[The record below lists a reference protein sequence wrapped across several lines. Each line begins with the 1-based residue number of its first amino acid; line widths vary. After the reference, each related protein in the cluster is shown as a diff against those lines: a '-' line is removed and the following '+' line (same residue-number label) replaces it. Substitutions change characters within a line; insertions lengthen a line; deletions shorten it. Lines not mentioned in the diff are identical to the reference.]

1 MKKKLIIICVAVG
14 ISLTLATTSFAAPTI
29 YLDADTVATG
39 STLDTTPLV
48 TAYGTITFDG
58 EIRDGTSDDEFVTA
72 GASGDAF
79 DIWTDNSP
87 VTLSFD
93 FDVLSATF
101 IYGGN
106 KGDILIEARDIGGT
120 LVDSFYQDDTG
131 IFQPAGPI
139 TLSGS
144 GIRTLSWEDTLTNMT
159 FAVLDNITLTLPEP
173 DNGNGDNGNGD
184 NGNGDNGNGHEPGWI
199 PAPGAIL
206 LGSIGVGLVGWLRR
220 RRTL

>member
-1 MKKKLIIICVAVG
+1 MRNKLIIICVAVG
-14 ISLTLATTSFAAPTI
+14 TSLTLATTSFAVPTLV
-29 YLDADTVATG
+29 LDADTVATG

-58 EIRDGTSDDEFVTA
+58 EIRDRDGDPDFNTA
-72 GASGDAF
+72 GASGDVF
-79 DIWTDNSP
+79 DIFTDNNP

-93 FDVLSATF
+93 FDVLSARF

-106 KGDILIEARDIGGT
+106 DGDILIEARDIGGT
-120 LVDSFYQDDTG
+120 LVDSFYQASTLDG
-131 IFQPAGPI
+131 QPAGPI

-144 GIRTLSWEDTLTNMT
+144 GIRTLSWQDSKKDMT
-159 FAVLDNITLTLPEP
+159 FAPLDNILLTMPEP
-173 DNGNGDNGNGD
+173 DNGNGDNGNGHD
-184 NGNGDNGNGHEPGWI
+184 PGWI

>member
-1 MKKKLIIICVAVG
+1 MKKKLIIICVAIG
-14 ISLTLATTSFAAPTI
+14 ISLTLATTSFAVPTI

-48 TAYGTITFDG
+48 TVYGTITFDG

-72 GASGDAF
+72 GASGNAF
-79 DIWTDNSP
+79 DIWTDNNP

-106 KGDILIEARDIGGT
+106 NGDILIEARDIGGT

-131 IFQPAGPI
+131 LFQLAGPI

-144 GIRTLSWEDTLTNMT
+144 GIRTLSWQDTLDDMT
-159 FAVLDNITLTLPEP
+159 FAVLDNILLTMPEPPDPDPDPEP
-173 DNGNGDNGNGD
+173 D
-184 NGNGDNGNGHEPGWI
+184 PGWI